1 MYIFYSLLIF
11 ALLGTFSVAVEH
23 SNDLEVERVKRV
35 VVEDVDVDFA
45 SNDEPSPA
53 RLRQKSPSRA
63 SANPSTKDAQ
73 PVPNPDGVVPIV
85 LPPYHDANIAPFD
98 TKKRS
103 CLLYLEGIT
112 ILVLDFKSIGGAQ
125 KAYTLPLIAANDSY
139 GYQDSYVVCPPGPK
153 DGGNF
158 TTGTPFSFVIDY
170 RINKPRQLVLENS
183 VVMTVSK
190 GFMLT
195 LNFVS
200 NSGFDLASAVL
211 EGLTIEKGQ
220 SGFITKD
227 LIRSTNAS
235 NALGT
240 NIRAYFGYNYACSV
254 TPALLFPVKEDPDFL
269 VGIILNNFQ
278 VQGYGVDKDGDKTI
292 PYFST
297 RTADCIPTFNQGT
310 WMGIIVTLI
319 LVSVLAFAFLML
331 NSVQTMDR
339 FDDPKQKQIVINF
352 KE

>member
-1 MYIFYSLLIF
+1 MHIFYSLLIF
-11 ALLGTFSVAVEH
+11 ALLGVFSVAEEH

-35 VVEDVDVDFA
+35 AVEDVDFA
-45 SNDEPSPA
+45 SNDEPAPA
-53 RLRQKSPSRA
+53 RTRQKTPSRA
-63 SANPSTKDAQ
+63 RANNNADVNDVK
-73 PVPNPDGVVPIV
+73 PVPNPDGVVPVV
-85 LPPYHDANIAPFD
+85 LPPYHDSNLAPFD
-98 TKKRS
+98 LKKRS
-103 CLLYLEGIT
+103 CMLYLEGIT
-112 ILVLDFKSIGGAQ
+112 ILVLDVKSIGSAQ
-125 KAYTLPLIAANDSY
+125 KAYTLPLKAANDSY
-139 GYQDSYVVCPPGPK
+139 GWDDSYAVCPAGPK

-158 TTGTPFSFVIDY
+158 TTGTPFSFIIDY
-170 RINKPRQLVLENS
+170 RISKPRQLVLENS

-190 GFMLT
+190 GFKLT

-200 NSGFDLASAVL
+200 NSGFNLTSAFL
-211 EGLTIEKGQ
+211 DGLSVEKGQ

-227 LIRSTNAS
+227 LTRTGNAS
-235 NALGT
+235 NVYGT
-240 NIRAYFGYNYACSV
+240 NIRAYFGYNYACSA

-278 VQGYGVDKDGDKTI
+278 VQGFGVDKDGEGTI
-292 PYFST
+292 PYFSS